1 MIRLTTVNDAKQLN
15 VLNNQYF
22 YPTKW
27 LTAGLDHLQEDFGLK
42 DALSVI
48 STSHSE
54 DVEYAEYMKV
64 FERMKEFM
72 IQNES
77 IESECIN
84 NYSMI
89 FRKPFRIFQ
98 TF

>member
-1 MIRLTTVNDAKQLN
+1 MIRFAEDYCRENYPLHKSELLTGEENHVAQL
-15 VLNNQYF
+15 V
-22 YPTKW
+22 
-27 LTAGLDHLQEDFGLK
+27 
-42 DALSVI
+42 
-48 STSHSE
+48 
-54 DVEYAEYMKV
+54 YAEYMKV

-77 IESECIN
+77 IESECVN

>member
-1 MIRLTTVNDAKQLN
+1 
-15 VLNNQYF
+15 
-22 YPTKW
+22 
-27 LTAGLDHLQEDFGLK
+27 
-42 DALSVI
+42 
-48 STSHSE
+48 
-54 DVEYAEYMKV
+54 MKV